1 MKTSYTS
8 IFDIL
13 GPIMVGP
20 SSSHT
25 SGAAKMAWMAR
36 QIFKHK
42 PDKVTFTLYGSFA
55 ETYKGH
61 GSDRA
66 LIGGILGFREY
77 DLRIKNAYEEAAKEG
92 VEIEF
97 REDHETNM
105 LHPNTIDIVQEDKN
119 GNKLFIRGESIG
131 GGRVRITKINDIKVD
146 FNGDY
151 STMIIAHRDKPGTI
165 AYITN
170 CLARYEINIAYMKMF
185 REERGEKAVVV
196 IETDNFI
203 PDALKVEILA
213 YETVS
218 RVELIEL

>member
-42 PDKVTFTLYGSFA
+42 PDKV
-55 ETYKGH
+55 
-61 GSDRA
+61 
-66 LIGGILGFREY
+66 IGGILGFREY